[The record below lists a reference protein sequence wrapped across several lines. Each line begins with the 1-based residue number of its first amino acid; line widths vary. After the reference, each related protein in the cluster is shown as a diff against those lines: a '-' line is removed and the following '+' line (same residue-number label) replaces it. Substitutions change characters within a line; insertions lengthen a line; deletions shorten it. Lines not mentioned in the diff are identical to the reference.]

1 MENEKNDNNIKQ
13 ENTIKDEKNKKI
25 ENTINF
31 FSYLIP
37 ELNEKLNF
45 IENELKKQEFQN
57 NNFKEENNIPNVIKN
72 YINEE
77 LINLCK
83 QGEKQNNE
91 EDDKEDKTYFELIN
105 KTFSFNFFTI
115 VIINPK
121 EKDFIHHCSPALFGN
136 IKTDGIFTKNFDFEY
151 NKKEIYVA
159 ITIFGFNN
167 YL

>member
-1 MENEKNDNNIKQ
+1 MEYSIDFFNN
-13 ENTIKDEKNKKI
+13 
-25 ENTINF
+25 
-31 FSYLIP
+31 LIP
-37 ELNEKLNF
+37 ELNEKLNL

-57 NNFKEENNIPNVIKN
+57 NNFKEKNEYEPNDSIKN

-83 QGEKQNNE
+83 KGEKQNNE